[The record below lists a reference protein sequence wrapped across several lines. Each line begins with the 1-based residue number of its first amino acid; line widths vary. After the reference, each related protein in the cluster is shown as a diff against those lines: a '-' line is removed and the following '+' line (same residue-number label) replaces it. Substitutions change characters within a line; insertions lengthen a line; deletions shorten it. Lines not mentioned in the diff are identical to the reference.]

1 MEKQNKMDEL
11 DELPTIMEQDE
22 CEIVA
27 EQELPAAPAKKQPP
41 RKRKKP
47 AASTTTAKKPKKA
60 VLVKRYLDNF
70 DSSKQPPPSEADLK
84 SMTVAKLE
92 TLCTLQ
98 QKQATHN
105 MQPSGLAVTLIGFV
119 SQCLDFLAQTDNE
132 ITRLNQEDEELK
144 RAVSEELG
152 NLATFLN
159 NKVKIGSHLALNC
172 GRAVVKKRKL
182 GKKNE
187 SEEECVEASPV
198 NAP

>member
-1 MEKQNKMDEL
+1 MDEL

-22 CEIVA
+22 CEVIA
-27 EQELPAAPAKKQPP
+27 EQELPPPPAAEAKKQP

-47 AASTTTAKKPKKA
+47 AAATAKKPKKA

-70 DSSKQPPPSEADLK
+70 DSSKQAPPSESDLK

-98 QKQATHN
+98 QKHATHN

-132 ITRLNQEDEELK
+132 ITRLNAEDEELK

-187 SEEECVEASPV
+187 SEEECPEASPV
-198 NAP
+198 DAER